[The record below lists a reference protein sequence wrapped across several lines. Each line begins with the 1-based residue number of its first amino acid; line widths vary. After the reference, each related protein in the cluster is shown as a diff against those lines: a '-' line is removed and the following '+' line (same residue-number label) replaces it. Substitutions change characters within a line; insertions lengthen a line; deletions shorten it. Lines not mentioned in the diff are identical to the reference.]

1 MCTTPFKEL
10 SVMERGV
17 RDLCAQLSTS
27 TSVGLAFK
35 RTKQMSHWSLIG
47 RLVRKYSSELHC
59 LDPCSII
66 QKSKSQK
73 VDSVNLEA
81 VFLGSSKGLLPSRLH
96 LHDN

>member
-47 RLVRKYSSELHC
+47 RLVRKYS
-59 LDPCSII
+59 
-66 QKSKSQK
+66 
-73 VDSVNLEA
+73 
-81 VFLGSSKGLLPSRLH
+81 
-96 LHDN
+96 

>member
-35 RTKQMSHWSLIG
+35 RTDVSL
-47 RLVRKYSSELHC
+47 V
-59 LDPCSII
+59 LDWPLS
-66 QKSKSQK
+66 
-73 VDSVNLEA
+73 
-81 VFLGSSKGLLPSRLH
+81 
-96 LHDN
+96 